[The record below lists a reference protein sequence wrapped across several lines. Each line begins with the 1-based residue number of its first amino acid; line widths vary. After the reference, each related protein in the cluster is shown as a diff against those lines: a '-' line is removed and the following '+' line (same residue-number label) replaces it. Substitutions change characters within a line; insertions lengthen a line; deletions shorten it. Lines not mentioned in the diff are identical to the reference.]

1 MNASYTKA
9 IVLDI
14 EGATTSIRFVYDGLF
29 PFVRENVGRFL
40 DQNWDDPQVQSDV
53 DLIRAQAQSDLAGGA
68 VDAPQVPSG
77 AQATADDVSRNVHWQ
92 MDQDR
97 KTTGLKSLQGKI
109 WKDGYASGELKGH
122 VYADVP
128 EALHRWNDLGISV
141 YIYSSGSVAAQKLLF
156 GNSEAGDLMPL
167 LSGYFD
173 TTTGPKKEAGSYT
186 AIAASIG
193 AEPSRL
199 VFITDNLDEAIAADA
214 AGLRAFVSL
223 RPGNHPVDEHSF
235 PEISSFGE
243 LDKLIAS

>member
-1 MNASYTKA
+1 MTASNVEA

-29 PFVRENVGRFL
+29 PFVREHVGRFL
-40 DQNWDDPQVQSDV
+40 EQNWEEAQVQSDV
-53 DLIRAQAQSDLAGGA
+53 NLIRAQAQSDLSSGA
-68 VDAPQVPSG
+68 TDAPQIPEG
-77 AQATADDVSRNVHWQ
+77 DQATPQDVSRNVHWQ

-128 EALHRWNDLGISV
+128 KALQRWKDLGISV

-156 GNSEAGDLMPL
+156 GNSAAGDLMSL

-173 TTTGPKKEAGSYT
+173 TTTGPKKEASSYT

-193 AEPSRL
+193 ADPSRV

-235 PEISSFGE
+235 PEISSFAE
-243 LDKLIAS
+243 LDRLIAK